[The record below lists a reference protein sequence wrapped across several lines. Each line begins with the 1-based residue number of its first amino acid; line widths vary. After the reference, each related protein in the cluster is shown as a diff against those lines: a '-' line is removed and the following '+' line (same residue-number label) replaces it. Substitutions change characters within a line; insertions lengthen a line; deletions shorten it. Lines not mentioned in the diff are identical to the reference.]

1 MSLIILL
8 AIIALLLGIAGM
20 AKPAWNPY
28 AHGTALILLAI
39 CFIIGAAGPHA
50 KLF

>member
-1 MSLIILL
+1 MTLIVLL
-8 AIIALLLGIAGM
+8 SIIALLLGIAGM

-28 AHGTALILLAI
+28 AHGTAIILLAI
-39 CFIIGAAGPHA
+39 LFLITAASVHD

>member
-1 MSLIILL
+1 MTLIVLL
-8 AIIALLLGIAGM
+8 AIIALLLGIVGM

-28 AHGTALILLAI
+28 AHGTAIILLAI
-39 CFIIGAAGPHA
+39 LFIISAAGAHD